1 MVESYIVESLT
12 AQIVDFSMES
22 FSEMLQAREGQLDG
36 DVFELLYTL
45 GDFALFK
52 ELIISYK
59 PVSRSVC
66 VCVCMCVCVCVGGR
80 PSHTAVRFRLAVA
93 DTSPPPIVLCQQ
105 LGEPRQPVRG
115 AVGHTVGM
123 CGGRGC

>member
-66 VCVCMCVCVCVGGR
+66 VCVCVCVYVCVCGG
-80 PSHTAVRFRLAVA
+80 S
-93 DTSPPPIVLCQQ
+93 S
-105 LGEPRQPVRG
+105 QPHCRSFPACRG
-115 AVGHTVGM
+115 
-123 CGGRGC
+123 